1 MYDHYIH
8 DSIYEIPWEFPFL
21 IEYYLP
27 KGIVGL
33 ELRWK
38 YMILNYFPPKT
49 GASKTYYMSFIYK
62 DKDKIAIFEHCDG
75 CLPLKVVEAIG

>member
-1 MYDHYIH
+1 MKI
-8 DSIYEIPWEFPFL
+8 
-21 IEYYLP
+21 
-27 KGIVGL
+27 
-33 ELRWK
+33 
-38 YMILNYFPPKT
+38 MILNYFPPKT